1 MDKRA
6 TMIGNRNYPSMINP
20 DPVQNPIKLGL
31 LGLGRRSRNVTTF
44 AAAYDEYQLTAV
56 CDIQPQLVTY
66 VQVTLKQDHNLDVR
80 GYTDFDQML
89 KNEELDAVAILVD
102 PDKQVP
108 LICQA
113 LESGVHVMAEV
124 PLCYSLDHCWQL
136 VTTVE
141 RTKKIFLLMEQ
152 ARYGG
157 IHRAWRQIIQK
168 GVIGKPLFVEGEYFH
183 YLPNMFFQD
192 DQGRYV
198 TPEQARLIANPRK
211 TWRHLQPSIGYLP
224 HELSPLLY
232 VLDDRVTRVV
242 GMSTPKQ
249 SSTYPEIKHAEL
261 QAALM
266 ETQKNAVVRMAT
278 GFASQH
284 TPRGE
289 PGICHWWHIKGTE
302 GSLESA
308 RAPGEKSKLWVEDW
322 HLPEPIGLNW
332 TYRRN
337 DAPPEAGES
346 GHGGLDYY
354 VFAHFADAVLY
365 GLPLEFDI
373 YRAIETAAP
382 AILAIQSIEENNTP
396 FDVPDFR
403 LGPHRKPGERP
414 KC

>member
-1 MDKRA
+1 
-6 TMIGNRNYPSMINP
+6 
-20 DPVQNPIKLGL
+20 
-31 LGLGRRSRNVTTF
+31 
-44 AAAYDEYQLTAV
+44 
-56 CDIQPQLVTY
+56 
-66 VQVTLKQDHNLDVR
+66 
-80 GYTDFDQML
+80 ML
-89 KNEELDAVAILVD
+89 KTEELDAVAILID

-108 LICQA
+108 LICRA
-113 LESGVHVMAEV
+113 LESGIHAMAEV
-124 PLCYSLDHCWQL
+124 PLCYSIEHCWQL

-157 IHRAWRQIIQK
+157 IHRAWRQIIGK

-183 YLPNMFFQD
+183 FLPNMFFQD
-192 DQGRYV
+192 NLGRYV
-198 TPEQARLIANPRK
+198 TPEQARQLPNSRK

-224 HELSPLLY
+224 HELSPMLY

-249 SSTYPEIKHAEL
+249 SSLYPEVKVAEL

-266 ETQKNAVVRMAT
+266 ETEKQAVVRMAT

-289 PGICHWWHIKGTE
+289 PGICHWWHIKGTD

-354 VFAHFADAVLY
+354 VFAHFADAVLH
-365 GLPLEFDI
+365 GLPLEFDV
-373 YRAIETAAP
+373 YRAVETAAP
-382 AILAIQSIEENNTP
+382 AIMAIRSIEENNAP
-396 FDVPDFR
+396 FDVPNFR
-403 LGPHRKPGERP
+403 PGPHRQPGQRP
-414 KC
+414 KE